1 MATTQ
6 QFGKAARIVSGFLI
20 LSLVFSIGYCILRLV
35 NAPAELPP
43 GTEYGKVKSDYLL
56 MLIQCILGVVVW
68 SLPSLLRR
76 RFSIRLPNL
85 FLILYFVFLYAAIY
99 LGEVRN
105 YYYQVPHWDTILH
118 GFSGVMLGT
127 LGFSVVLLFHDYRKQ
142 SFHLSPAFIAL
153 FAFCFAVTLGVLWE
167 VYEFT
172 FDGVLGLNMQ
182 KFMLAD
188 KTPLV
193 GRAALT
199 DTMKDLI
206 VDMAGAGIMSL
217 AGFLIMRQKPDWLLN
232 FDVRE
237 RETA

>member
-1 MATTQ
+1 MAKKQ
-6 QFGKAARIVSGFLI
+6 AFGRAAKMISGFLI
-20 LSLVFSIGYCILRLV
+20 LSLLFSIGYCILRLV
-35 NAPAELPP
+35 QAPAELPP
-43 GTEYGKVKSDYLL
+43 EAAYGKVKSDYLL
-56 MLIQCILGVVVW
+56 MLIQCVLGVVVW
-68 SLPSLLRR
+68 SLPSFLRK

-99 LGEVRN
+99 LGEVRD

-127 LGFSVVLLFHDYRKQ
+127 LGFSVVLLFHDYRKK

-167 VYEFT
+167 VYEFA
-172 FDGVLGLNMQ
+172 FDGILGLNMQ

-188 KTPLV
+188 KTQLV

-206 VDMAGAGIMSL
+206 VDMVGAGVMSL
-217 AGFLIMRQKPDWLLN
+217 AGFLIMRQRPDWLLN

-237 RETA
+237 REAA